1 MKFKLFSTTWDTD
14 ELIERYPFVKK
25 YGLEDPHKIPIDSAN
40 EIYLA
45 YRDIFITVNSLE
57 DLMIIL
63 NKAHRANKDCYDLV
77 IGYCDDGNMFIELYD
92 GYRE

>member
-14 ELIERYPFVKK
+14 GLIERYPFVKK

-45 YRDIFITVNSLE
+45 YRDIFITVNRLE

-63 NKAHRANKDCYDLV
+63 DKARRANKYCCDLV
-77 IGYCDDGNMFIELYD
+77 VGYCDDGNMFVELYD

>member
-25 YGLEDPHKIPIDSAN
+25 YGLEDPYKIPSDSTN
-40 EIYLA
+40 EIDLA
-45 YRDIFITVNSLE
+45 YRDIFVTVNSLE
-57 DLMIIL
+57 DLLIIL
-63 NKAHRANKDCYDLV
+63 NKARRANKYCCDLV
-77 IGYCDDGNMFIELYD
+77 VGYCDDGNMFVELYD